1 MTTCVLRKGEPPS
14 FLDAAVVLSLSVIAD
29 AIISVSLNLQKHA
42 HNRNW
47 DHAAGKPKR
56 PFTRLPLWWVGMLL
70 NVFGELGNLV
80 AYGFAP
86 ASVVTP
92 VGSVGVFCNAILAS
106 FFLKEPLRKRDL
118 VGLCFIVAGVVLI
131 VMGVPEAPGVLTAHV
146 IAHEVMPHP
155 RCWAYLLALS
165 LDWHLRKN
173 ASAVSS
179 SQPRR
184 SAPSV
189 PAASVVSSPR

>member
-1 MTTCVLRKGEPPS
+1 
-14 FLDAAVVLSLSVIAD
+14 
-29 AIISVSLNLQKHA
+29 
-42 HNRNW
+42 
-47 DHAAGKPKR
+47 
-56 PFTRLPLWWVGMLL
+56 MLL

-165 LDWHLRKN
+165 LGVAALLVLDRKEPWVWLWVLPN
-173 ASAVSS
+173 ALSILGSS
-179 SQPRR
+179 VIIACWLAFPELR
-184 SAPSV
+184 SAHTGQMVFLSV
-189 PAASVVSSPR
+189 ADVFYSCAWIVYAARNSSAQFGAIL